1 MKLLVIDDDP
11 AVAEGLREAYAG
23 RPLAPEISVSPSA
36 PDAHRRL
43 RQAPGAFAVVLAN
56 PSGWP
61 GRLSQAVEELRLAA
75 PEAGLPPP
83 LQPRQPPQRAD
94 ALLGGLPDAL
104 LQHRRPPPPPA

>member
-23 RPLAPEISVSPSA
+23 RALAPEISVSPNA

-56 PSGWP
+56 PSGWAGRPAAGRFRVRPANP
-61 GRLSQAVEELRLAA
+61 GRR
-75 PEAGLPPP
+75 AGRPVAGGGGTEVRPP
-83 LQPRQPPQRAD
+83 R
-94 ALLGGLPDAL
+94 GGLPRPARAARAARA
-104 LQHRRPPPPPA
+104 RRR

>member
-23 RPLAPEISVSPSA
+23 RPLAPEISVSPNA

-61 GRLSQAVEELRLAA
+61 GRLSQAGGGLRLAA
-75 PEAGLPPP
+75 PQAGLPPP
-83 LQPRQPPQRAD
+83 PRPREAPRPGAPGP
-94 ALLGGLPDAL
+94 AGL
-104 LQHRRPPPPPA
+104 